1 MLQIRDLPL
10 ESCLAVRSTTP
21 LHRVVQLAA
30 QAGTRYIL
38 VRQPSGDVKGV
49 QLATVAKWMK
59 NIGDPV
65 KKDEAL
71 VELAREAA
79 EDRFGLPRRGALW
92 LSRAS
97 VTLWRVLWTS
107 PAPSRGRRRSPARH
121 RCARM
126 ERALGGV
133 GSAH

>member
-49 QLATVAKWMK
+49 QLATVAKWMARHSTTATASE
-59 NIGDPV
+59 IPV
-65 KKDEAL
+65 VPSVL
-71 VELAREAA
+71 VELGTTVYEALTMMA
-79 EDRFGLPRRGALW
+79 H
-92 LSRAS
+92 STAS
-97 VTLWRVLWTS
+97 VLLVRE
-107 PAPSRGRRRSPARH
+107 SRLGPCRIVQRNMVEMTAGAAAAGLRRAEHLS
-121 RCARM
+121 
-126 ERALGGV
+126 
-133 GSAH
+133 